1 MSRKPARL
9 RRTEAG
15 IELWGI
21 AQVLLDIE
29 GTTCPVSF
37 VADTLFPYASRAL
50 GPFLEAGAPQREEV
64 RQLLAA
70 VHDAWVRDEDPA
82 GRRMREQDPE
92 DAVGYLRWL
101 IKQDRKLPALK
112 ELQGLV
118 WAEGYRS
125 GELVAPLFPEVA
137 DSLRRWH
144 AQGLGLSVYSSGS
157 VPAQQLLYQHS
168 SAGDL
173 RSLFKHWFDTRTGPK
188 QQSSSYEKIA
198 AELRHD
204 PAEILFISDSA
215 AECLAAQEA
224 RMVVLFSD
232 RDGNPQRDPQGLTAV
247 TDFTQLTFQPETDV
261 NSTP

>member
-1 MSRKPARL
+1 MSCNPARQ

-21 AQVLLDIE
+21 TQVLLDIE

-37 VADTLFPYASRAL
+37 VADSLFPYASRAL
-50 GPFLEAGAPQREEV
+50 GPFLEAESPQRKEV
-64 RQLLAA
+64 RQLLEA
-70 VHDAWVRDEDPA
+70 VHDAWVRDEDPTA
-82 GRRMREQDPE
+82 RRMWEQDPE

-101 IKQDRKLPALK
+101 IEQDRKLPALK

-118 WAEGYRS
+118 WQEGYRS
-125 GELVAPLFPEVA
+125 GELVAPLFPDVA
-137 DSLRRWH
+137 ESLRRWQ

-157 VPAQQLLYQHS
+157 VAAQQLLYQHS
-168 SAGDL
+168 NAGDL
-173 RSLFKHWFDTRTGPK
+173 RSLFHHWFDTRTGPK
-188 QQSSSYEKIA
+188 QQRSSYERIA
-198 AELRHD
+198 EELRHD

-215 AECLAAQEA
+215 AECLAAREA

-232 RDGNPQRDPQGLTAV
+232 RNGNPQRDPKGLTPL
-247 TDFTQLTFQPETDV
+247 TDFTQLMFLQGSDV